1 MQEKINNYKSNNQMK
16 KIIISISII
25 VFIVLVIW
33 VLFNTLTRK
42 SADWNF
48 IQRVGGIKTEKPIE
62 TEDGYYLPILCNV
75 SGWDS
80 ITVKPITTNSSLF
93 CLKTKVSIK
102 ENKIYLTV
110 ATGMSIFGN
119 NSTKCKA
126 AKLGN
131 LKEGTYKIYYK
142 DNTTGEHSIGEFT
155 IEKQVR

>member
-1 MQEKINNYKSNNQMK
+1 MK
-16 KIIISISII
+16 KLIISAII
-25 VFIVLVIW
+25 GVSLVLIGW
-33 VLFNTLTRK
+33 LLYNSLTRK

-48 IQRVGGIKTEKPIE
+48 IQSVGGIKTEKPIE

-80 ITVKPITTNSSLF
+80 ITVKPITTNSTLF
-93 CLKTKVSIK
+93 CLKTKVSIM

-131 LKEGTYKIYYK
+131 LKDGNYKIYYK
-142 DNTTGEHSIGEFT
+142 DKSSNEPLIGEFT